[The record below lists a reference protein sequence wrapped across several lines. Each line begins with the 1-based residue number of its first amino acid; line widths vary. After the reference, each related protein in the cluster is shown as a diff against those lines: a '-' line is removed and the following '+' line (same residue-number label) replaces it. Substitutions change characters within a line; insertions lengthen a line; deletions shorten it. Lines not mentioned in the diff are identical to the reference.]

1 MLDTE
6 LVKEPSFCFIVF
18 QCFFPSDS
26 LISMLMF
33 ISFLMLILG
42 FISPLFLLVEAEVI
56 DLRPF

>member
-1 MLDTE
+1 MLDIE

-18 QCFFPSDS
+18 QCFFPSNS

-42 FISPLFLLVEAEVI
+42 FIFSSFSSSGS
-56 DLRPF
+56 